1 MSLLGILPPAIAL
14 KNLIQEDLLNR
25 DDNSG
30 VTLSATTYKNGA
42 SSGLSS
48 RAAAPSYNQDDM
60 SYLNDQESQLNQQ
73 FGRTDTTL
81 NQGITQLNDS
91 FNKERSGANQ
101 RRSRAL
107 EDFAIQGERSALGKD
122 EAISRAEAS
131 ARGLADSVRRR
142 LGLAFDSGS
151 AKDVANQAIA
161 REASDNR
168 SSILENFGEND
179 RTLDLS
185 KRRANEDFDSLIAS
199 LDEQRKERE
208 SKLRAGVM
216 ENQNAVSGSLAEIA
230 RQKALLKGGGY
241 DQVKAATA
249 PIQAQMNER
258 NTAIDK
264 LFDQFRTPYSVKN
277 VEVKT
282 PSLKDYTVDKIA
294 MSQQGNTGQD
304 MYDPYLNMLRRK
316 EEQQIV

>member
-30 VTLSATTYKNGA
+30 VLSATTYKNGA

-107 EDFAIQGERSALGKD
+107 EDFAI
-122 EAISRAEAS
+122 RA
-131 ARGLADSVRRR
+131 R
-142 LGLAFDSGS
+142 
-151 AKDVANQAIA
+151 
-161 REASDNR
+161 
-168 SSILENFGEND
+168 
-179 RTLDLS
+179 
-185 KRRANEDFDSLIAS
+185 
-199 LDEQRKERE
+199 
-208 SKLRAGVM
+208 
-216 ENQNAVSGSLAEIA
+216 
-230 RQKALLKGGGY
+230 
-241 DQVKAATA
+241 DQH
-249 PIQAQMNER
+249 
-258 NTAIDK
+258 
-264 LFDQFRTPYSVKN
+264 
-277 VEVKT
+277 
-282 PSLKDYTVDKIA
+282 
-294 MSQQGNTGQD
+294 
-304 MYDPYLNMLRRK
+304 
-316 EEQQIV
+316 